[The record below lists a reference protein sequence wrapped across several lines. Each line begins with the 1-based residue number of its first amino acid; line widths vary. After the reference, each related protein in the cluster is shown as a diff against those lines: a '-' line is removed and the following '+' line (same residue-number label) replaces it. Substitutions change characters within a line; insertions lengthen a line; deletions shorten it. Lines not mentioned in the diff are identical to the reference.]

1 MNIGRGI
8 VAEGVIMR
16 AGNHNFYSFPA
27 IITHTG
33 FVIVTPELLFFINS
47 LPFSDCCIEKKLLNS
62 DVVFK
67 AAINDYLYHV

>member
-27 IITHTG
+27 IITHTR
-33 FVIVTPELLFFINS
+33 FMIVMPELFIFYINS
-47 LPFSDCCIEKKLLNS
+47 LPFSDCCIEKK
-62 DVVFK
+62 VVE
-67 AAINDYLYHV
+67 L